1 MNWAA
6 IGGFVVVVFI
16 GGGVLAAI
24 VGPAATHWF
33 QDRQDRAKEARQTD
47 REESLRRRDTQ
58 RETLPRV
65 QDALEQLNLSL
76 VRWGAGKLAA
86 AQVMSLHPEQFPR
99 SNGWPQ
105 QLPPQELE
113 DLVDQ
118 GEAALRMLIPAIAD
132 PEVRQHVEEFQRQAR
147 NAFHGDNP
155 EAASEAVRK
164 AREEHEAA
172 NARIGLLLRDL

>member
-1 MNWAA
+1 MDWASVA
-6 IGGFVVVVFI
+6 GVVVIVLI
-16 GGGVLAAI
+16 SSGVLAA
-24 VGPAATHWF
+24 VVTHLL
-33 QDRQDRAKEARQTD
+33 QGSRERAKEARQTD

-65 QDALEQLNLSL
+65 QDAIEQLNLSL
-76 VRWGAGKLAA
+76 VRWGATKLAA
-86 AQVMSLHPEQFPR
+86 AQVMSLHPEQFSS
-99 SNGWPQ
+99 SNGWLQ

-113 DLVDQ
+113 DLADQ

-132 PEVRQHVEEFQRQAR
+132 PGVRQHVEEFQRQAR

-155 EAASEAVRK
+155 EATSEAVRK

>member
-1 MNWAA
+1 MDWAS
-6 IGGFVVVVFI
+6 IGGIIAIVLI
-16 GGGVLAAI
+16 GGGVLAAV

-33 QDRQDRAKEARQTD
+33 QGRQDRAKEARQTE

-65 QDALEQLNLSL
+65 QDAMEQLNLSL

-86 AQVMSLHPEQFPR
+86 AQVMSLHPEQFPH

-105 QLPPQELE
+105 QLPPQEFE
-113 DLVDQ
+113 DLADRGLV
-118 GEAALRMLIPAIAD
+118 PAIAD
-132 PEVRQHVEEFQRQAR
+132 LEVRQHVEEFQRKAR
-147 NAFHGDNP
+147 IAFHGDNP
-155 EAASEAVRK
+155 EATSEAVRK

-172 NARIGLLLRDL
+172 NARIGLLLQDL

>member
-1 MNWAA
+1 MDWAA
-6 IGGFVVVVFI
+6 IGGIIAIVLI

-33 QDRQDRAKEARQTD
+33 QGRQERAKEARQVD

-58 RETLPRV
+58 REILTRV
-65 QDALEQLNLSL
+65 QGAMEQLNLSL

-86 AQVMSLHPEQFPR
+86 AQVMSLHPEQFAR

-105 QLPPQELE
+105 QLPPQEFE
-113 DLVDQ
+113 DLADQ
-118 GEAALRMLIPAIAD
+118 GEATLRMLIPAIAD
-132 PEVRQHVEEFQRQAR
+132 PEVRHRVEEFQRQAR

-155 EAASEAVRK
+155 EATSQAVRK
-164 AREEHEAA
+164 AREEQEAA
-172 NARIGLLLRDL
+172 NARIGLLLQDL